1 MFGSPR
7 KTGFADGESGNCKLK
22 ERDDLRA
29 GQGCRA
35 AKCADFRLGFAFR
48 GYTPGVCRQSVR
60 KRLITWMLRET
71 RLQKSAQVVDSTW
84 PHCCVWSGLYCAR
97 RILSARKGKCMRRP
111 RSVTHRYSTT
121 DVIKGQAKHGCFVR
135 AMSMTKSWAERNNS
149 RPGSVGFRHF
159 ASIWSPFRTSAT
171 DVRR

>member
-7 KTGFADGESGNCKLK
+7 KTGFADGESGNCKLI

-29 GQGCRA
+29 EQGCRA

-48 GYTPGVCRQSVR
+48 GYTPGVCRQRVR

-84 PHCCVWSGLYCAR
+84 PHCCVWCRLYCDR
-97 RILSARKGKCMRRP
+97 MVWSARDERDMEAPGG
-111 RSVTHRYSTT
+111 VTHRYSTM
-121 DVIKGQAKHGCFVR
+121 DVIKGQAITRMLEELCQ
-135 AMSMTKSWAERNNS
+135 
-149 RPGSVGFRHF
+149 
-159 ASIWSPFRTSAT
+159 
-171 DVRR
+171 